1 MTKADRH
8 YYNEIRNEVRKCQP
22 LKVYL
27 PFNPMKLLNTKVLIT
42 GENISGTFTFGI
54 IISGFAIFPSHFI
67 LDFHQPCHGYHHEYF
82 SWHCIDGWKYIA
94 RYDIEQTTKEGVKSS
109 MFESQI
115 TSIDFQGF
123 CPLKILNK
131 FLKVFTIFKIRSK
144 K

>member
-42 GENISGTFTFGI
+42 GKNEGGTFTCGI
-54 IISGFAIFPSHFI
+54 IISRFAIFPGHFI
-67 LDFHQPCHGYHHEYF
+67 LDFHQPCHGYHYEYF

-94 RYDIEQTTKEGVKSS
+94 HYDIEQTAKEGVKSNI
-109 MFESQI
+109 FESQI
-115 TSIDFQGF
+115 TSIDFQCF
-123 CPLKILNK
+123 SLLKIFRQVWKSLLTFFNNK
-131 FLKVFTIFKIRSK
+131 N
-144 K
+144 